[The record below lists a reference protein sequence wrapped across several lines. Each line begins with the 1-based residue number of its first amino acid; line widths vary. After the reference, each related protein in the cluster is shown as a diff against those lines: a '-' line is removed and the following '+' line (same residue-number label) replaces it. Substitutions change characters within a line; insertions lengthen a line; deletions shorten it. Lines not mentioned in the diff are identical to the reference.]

1 MNQKSG
7 LHVQAALLI
16 LNGKKH
22 IKNPPNTVGF
32 LCVNY
37 FAAMK
42 SERAVKMTP
51 RPYAPASG

>member
-1 MNQKSG
+1 M
-7 LHVQAALLI
+7 QAALLI
-16 LNGKKH
+16 RNGKKH
-22 IKNPPNTVGF
+22 IKNPPKTVGF

>member
-7 LHVQAALLI
+7 QNMQAALLI
-16 LNGKKH
+16 RNGNKH
-22 IKNPPNTVGF
+22 IKNPPKTVGF